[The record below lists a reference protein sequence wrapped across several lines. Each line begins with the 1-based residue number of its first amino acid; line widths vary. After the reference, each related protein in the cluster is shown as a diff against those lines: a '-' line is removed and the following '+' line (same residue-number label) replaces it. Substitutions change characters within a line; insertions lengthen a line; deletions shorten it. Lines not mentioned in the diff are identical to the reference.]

1 MTIGQMIYNHRKERN
16 LTLEDVGTYC
26 GVPRSTVSRWERGEI
41 QKIKRDK
48 AEKLCELLEID
59 PIVLARPAEAL
70 TVDEYY
76 LLTIYRKADERAR
89 KDAVKILLSYPE
101 NKKEKEEST

>member
-41 QKIKRDK
+41 QKIKCDK
-48 AEKLCELLEID
+48 AEKLCEILEID

-76 LLTIYRKADERAR
+76 MLTIYRKADDRAR
-89 KDAVKILLSYPE
+89 KDAIKILLAYPE
-101 NKKEKEEST
+101 NEKKEEST